1 MYIQQRHVCK
11 QTHRGK
17 QEKKY
22 KKVLIFIIALSNYK
36 ENLRT
41 MKIKCCFIV
50 TLAAALVVVFSGCSK
65 TAPQKQ
71 STLIACYPLIS
82 DGVDSMG
89 LNPAMTLENAPFEKG
104 GVYCNGIYPGSNP
117 GSYVAATPSINLL
130 NTKSFSVSMDFF
142 VSEIKTQPVWIIG
155 SSGRWIGFYLKAD
168 GTVALLYNNWDYLTT
183 SITYSV
189 NEWHNAKI
197 SFDGTT
203 ANIFLDS
210 SLAGSLKFGNGYVEL
225 NGPDTQTDTD
235 IETINYSNGDAFEGY
250 VKDLKVYNLQ

>member
-1 MYIQQRHVCK
+1 
-11 QTHRGK
+11 
-17 QEKKY
+17 
-22 KKVLIFIIALSNYK
+22 
-36 ENLRT
+36 

-50 TLAAALVVVFSGCSK
+50 ALVVVFSSCSK
-65 TAPQKQ
+65 TTPQIQ
-71 STLIACYPLIS
+71 STLIAYYPLIS
-82 DGVDSMG
+82 NGVDSTG
-89 LNPAMTLENAPFEKG
+89 LNPAITLENAPFEKG
-104 GVYCNGIYPGSNP
+104 GVYCNGIYPVSSNP
-117 GSYVAATPSINLL
+117 DFYVVETPSINLL
-130 NTKSFSVSMDFF
+130 NSKSFSISMDFF
-142 VSEIKTQPVWIIG
+142 VSEKKTQPVWIIG

-183 SITYSV
+183 PITYSV

-203 ANIFLDS
+203 ANIFLDN

-235 IETINYSNGDAFEGY
+235 IGTINYSNGDAFEGY